1 MNILLIEPDRDL
13 GLTVSKWLDSEGWK
27 TQVVHNSQNALD
39 QLDKN
44 TYDLIVLELVMPGS
58 NGVEFLQE
66 VRSYPDW
73 HDIPCIVYTRANLGD
88 LELPDSVMDDL
99 NIHKVL
105 HKSKDTLAD
114 LSSEIKALDK

>member
-1 MNILLIEPDRDL
+1 MNILLIEPDREL
-13 GLTVSKWLDSEGWK
+13 ALTISKWLDSEGWQN
-27 TQVVHNSQNALD
+27 QVVHNSQDALD

-44 TYDLIVLELVMPGS
+44 SYDLIILELVMPGS

-73 HDIPCIVYTRANLGD
+73 HDITCILYTRANLGD

-99 NIHKVL
+99 NIAKVL

-114 LSSEIKALDK
+114 ISSEIRALEK

>member
-13 GLTVSKWLDSEGWK
+13 GLTISGWLDSEGW
-27 TQVVHNSQNALD
+27 QAEIVHNSQDALD

-44 TYDLIVLELVMPGS
+44 SYDLIILELVMPGS

-73 HDIPCIVYTRANLGD
+73 HDIPCILYTRANLGE
-88 LELPDSVMDDL
+88 LELPQSVMSDL
-99 NIHKVL
+99 NITKVM

-114 LSSEIKALDK
+114 LSSEIKVLEK

>member
-1 MNILLIEPDRDL
+1 MNILLIEPDREL
-13 GLTVSKWLDSEGWK
+13 ALTISKWLDSEGWQA
-27 TQVVHNSQNALD
+27 QVVHNSQDALD

-44 TYDLIVLELVMPGS
+44 SYDLIILELVMPGS

-73 HDIPCIVYTRANLGD
+73 HDIPCILYTRANLGD
-88 LELPDSVMDDL
+88 LELPDSVMGDL
-99 NIHKVL
+99 NIAKVL

-114 LSSEIKALDK
+114 ISSEIRALEK